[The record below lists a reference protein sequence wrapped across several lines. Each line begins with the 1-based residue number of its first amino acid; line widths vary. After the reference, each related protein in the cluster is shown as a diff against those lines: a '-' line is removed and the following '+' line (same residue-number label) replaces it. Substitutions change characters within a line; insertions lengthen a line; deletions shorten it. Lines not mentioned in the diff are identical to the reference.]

1 MDFLLALSDFLS
13 VDPATATK
21 VLFLGNFS
29 FCILAAVYRSSS
41 AGVGTSGLK
50 RFMFAKGF
58 QAASQ
63 FMLIFSGGGD
73 GSGFADI
80 SLIAL
85 FFGVFLESLVMISLS
100 RHKHAW
106 APPVQSMLFAV
117 ILIFTIIAHFV
128 LRDEDALDL
137 VSWHLFQFILLLP
150 GVLFIES
157 SHGSALRR
165 ILGGQYL
172 AMFALSFA
180 RGCEFFALPA
190 QGRRIDMLFDDFSF
204 MMLIL
209 IMLVGSTGIL
219 LLAKEES
226 DLHIRDLA
234 FFDSL
239 TGLMNRRHFVEEAG
253 TFVAHHARYRE
264 SMAALFI
271 DLDHFK
277 RVNDTYGHG
286 FGDEVLKDFGVL
298 LGKEIRASDLC
309 GRYGGEE
316 FIVFLARTNADY
328 AESVARRILGAARLS
343 RFVEHPDFA
352 YSVSIGIYVTVPSP
366 GNGDTVQSCI
376 EKSDHAMYR
385 AKTLGRDRA
394 ESYFPE
400 MA

>member
-1 MDFLLALSDFLS
+1 MDFLGAFSEFLS
-13 VDPATATK
+13 IDPATATK
-21 VLFLGNFS
+21 ILFLGNLS
-29 FCILAAVYRSSS
+29 FCFLAAVYRTSG
-41 AGVGTSGLK
+41 AGVGTSGLR
-50 RFMFAKGF
+50 RFVFAKGF
-58 QAASQ
+58 QAVSQ
-63 FMLIFSGGGD
+63 VLLIFSAGNDHRFGD
-73 GSGFADI
+73 FGM
-80 SLIAL
+80 IAL

-100 RHKHAW
+100 RHEHGW
-106 APPVQSMLFAV
+106 ATLVQSILFSL
-117 ILIFTIIAHFV
+117 ILMFAILSHFI
-128 LRDEDALDL
+128 LPLEDYLDMI
-137 VSWHLFQFILLLP
+137 SWHLFQLILVLP
-150 GVLFIES
+150 GILFIES
-157 SHGSALRR
+157 SKGSALRR
-165 ILGGQYL
+165 ILGILYL
-172 AMFALSFA
+172 VMFVASLACGFDFFALS
-180 RGCEFFALPA
+180 A
-190 QGRRIDMLFDDFSF
+190 QARRIDMLFDDFSF

-219 LLAKEES
+219 LLSKEES

-286 FGDEVLKDFGVL
+286 FGDEVLRDFGVI
-298 LGKEIRASDLC
+298 LGKEVRASDLC

-316 FIVFLARTNADY
+316 FVVFLARTNVDF

-343 RFVEHPDFA
+343 RFVGHPDFT
-352 YSVSIGIYVTVPSP
+352 YTVSVGIYVTVPSP
-366 GNGDTVQSCI
+366 GNGDTVQTCI
-376 EKSDHAMYR
+376 EKADHAMYR